1 MRRLLLDT
9 HVALWAFSAPKTL
22 APAIRDLLVDPRT
35 TVAVSAASVWEVA
48 IKRAIGKLTAPMGFA
63 ALCIERGFDPLAIT
77 FEHAEQA
84 GALPPH
90 HADPFDRML
99 VAQAVA
105 EDLEL
110 VSNDQI
116 FDHYDVRLLRAT

>member
-1 MRRLLLDT
+1 VRRLLLDT

-22 APAIRDLLVDPRT
+22 APGIRELLVDPRT
-35 TVAVSAASVWEVA
+35 TVAVSAASIWEVA
-48 IKRAIGKLTAPMGFA
+48 IKRAIGKLTAPPGFA
-63 ALCIERGFDPLAIT
+63 AMCIERGFDPLAIT

-84 GALPPH
+84 GALPQH

-99 VAQAVA
+99 VAQARV

-110 VSNDQI
+110 VSNDQV
-116 FDHYDVRLLRAT
+116 FQHYNVRWLAAT